1 MGLKDVVQ
9 SRPSMNR
16 KELEKLKTEL
26 ELALPTSVQK
36 RGKLLAEQDEVL
48 LLGSSKTAEI
58 GRVTGSRGQLYQVEV
73 DCWSQGYLFNPA
85 CSCECAYFRSNRFG
99 CKHIYAMVLALLDQA
114 PALVPDVAQ
123 ESLEDHRLR
132 FLFDPR
138 PHHETG
144 KIYLV
149 PVRKDSGNALKAM
162 NVEEVLR
169 EKWGPED
176 VNWLKQIHL
185 AHDSRIYGEK
195 SPCFILPL
203 FLFIR
208 YLPGLLDDKRLYLY
222 PKVESTG
229 TKPIRPLENRLHEI
243 WRTELT
249 LVNVEDR
256 LQLEG
261 EVCFGDRK
269 HAMEEVTVILEGG
282 YMIREDAVT
291 RIAEG
296 PDALWAQGLLEDG
309 PNPVPYEEVHNF
321 LTYAHLSGEVP
332 TLHLP
337 EEYRY
342 TRDRRTPSPH
352 LQLSTDP
359 GHPKRVRGQ
368 LLFEYGDMRIAAD
381 DERDPIFD
389 WEQNVYFDRLEDQED
404 RFRGD
409 LIHYGAREYR
419 GSVFSEITHWQIPI
433 AELDALMQVL
443 SEQDWGISWEGMHLH
458 IQSNISYRVS
468 SSTIDWFDVEGA
480 MTFAETEVKLP
491 ELLRALKSN
500 DGFVDL
506 PDGSRGW
513 IPKNLREQLSLLQ
526 RMGDDSATDGKLRF
540 NGAQSLILDFM
551 LSSLPDVDWN
561 EKAQALQQKLRNL
574 SAPKAARAPAGFK
587 GTLRG
592 YQEEGLGWLRYLQ
605 ELGIHGCLA
614 DDMGLG
620 KTIQM
625 LALLEERR
633 HQDAGPSL
641 VVVPKSLVYNWQQEA
656 HTFTPGLKV
665 VPLWGAHRP
674 KAPDE
679 LPAAD
684 LYVTT
689 YSLVMRDIQW
699 LKDVQFDY
707 VILDESQA
715 IKNANTKTAKA
726 CRLLKG
732 DHRLTMTGTPV
743 ENRLDDLWSQLEFL
757 NPGLLGK
764 GKWSDKHLTPDTL
777 EMLAHSLRP
786 FLLRRTKEK
795 VAKELPAKVEETIF
809 CDMAPKQHK
818 LYQDLKVY
826 YQHLLSDQVKSQ
838 GLNKSKIIVLE
849 ALLRLRQAACHPGL
863 ISEDHRELTSGK
875 LVVLQELLEDILPSG
890 HKVLIFSQFTSMLAL
905 VKSHLHKHSLPYAYL
920 DGQSRDREEQI
931 NLFQSDP
938 ECPLF
943 LISLKAG
950 GVGLNL
956 TAADYVILLDPW
968 WNPAVE
974 AQAIDR
980 AHRIGQTKNVFA
992 YRIVS
997 KDTIE
1002 DKILQLQDK
1011 KRDLAEA
1018 ILTRNNSLLSAL
1030 QPEDLEFLL
1039 G

>member
-1 MGLKDVVQ
+1 MDVVR
-9 SRPSMNR
+9 SRPPMNR
-16 KELEKLKTEL
+16 NELEQLKTEL
-26 ELALPTSVQK
+26 ESALPASVQK
-36 RGKLLAEQDEVL
+36 RGERLAEQDGVWGR
-48 LLGSSKTAEI
+48 GSSGTAET
-58 GRVTGSRGQLYQVEV
+58 GRVRGSGGKMYRVELDARSRGGVFHP
-73 DCWSQGYLFNPA
+73 DCT
-85 CSCECAYFRSNRFG
+85 CECAYFSSNRFG
-99 CKHIYAMVLALLDQA
+99 CKHIYAMVIALLDRDSA
-114 PALVPDVAQ
+114 DSPAIPG
-123 ESLEDHRLR
+123 EPPEDNRLR

-138 PHHETG
+138 PHLESE
-144 KIYLV
+144 KAYLV
-149 PVRKDSGNALKAM
+149 PVRCDPDKKLKTLT
-162 NVEEVLR
+162 VQESLR
-169 EKWGPED
+169 EPWGPED
-176 VNWLKQIHL
+176 MTCLKIIHR
-185 AHDSRIYGEK
+185 AHDTRMESGL
-195 SPCFILPL
+195 SSGWFILPI
-203 FLFIR
+203 FRFVKE
-208 YLPGLLDDKRLYLY
+208 LPALLDAKRLYLY
-222 PKVESTG
+222 PQSDS
-229 TKPIRPLENRLHEI
+229 PPPLRPLENRLDEE
-243 WRTELT
+243 WRTELSA
-249 LVNVEDR
+249 VKVEDG

-261 EVCFGDRK
+261 RVCFRDRK
-269 HAMEEVTVILEGG
+269 RPVAEVAVILEGG
-282 YMIREDAVT
+282 YMFLDDAVS
-291 RIAEG
+291 RIGEG
-296 PDALWAQGLLEDG
+296 PDAFWAMGLIEDG
-309 PNPVPYEEVHNF
+309 PAFIPFEEVHSF

-332 TLHLP
+332 ALQLP

-342 TRDRRTPSPH
+342 NLETRSPAPH
-352 LQLSTDP
+352 LQLGKDAD
-359 GHPKRVRGQ
+359 HPKQVLGQ
-368 LLFEYGDMRIAAD
+368 LLFDYGETRIAAD
-381 DERDPIFD
+381 DDRDPVFIR
-389 WEQNVYFDRLEDQED
+389 EQNVYFERREDLEN

-409 LIHYGAREYR
+409 LIHLGVREHR
-419 GSVFSEITHWQIPI
+419 GSVFSNTTRWRIPI
-433 AELDALMQVL
+433 AELDELMRILGDQGW
-443 SEQDWGISWEGMHLH
+443 SISWEGMRLH
-458 IQSNISYRVS
+458 IQRDIAYQVS
-468 SSTIDWFDVEGA
+468 SSSIDWFDVEGA
-480 MTFAETEVKLP
+480 MTFAGTEVKLP

-513 IPKNLREQLSLLQ
+513 IPTNLREQLSLLR
-526 RMGDDSATDGKLRF
+526 RMGSASEKGDTLRF

-561 EKAQALQQKLRNL
+561 EKALALREKLRNL
-574 SAPKAARAPAGFK
+574 STPKAAKAPPGFK

-620 KTIQM
+620 KTIQL

-633 HQDAGPSL
+633 HRDVGPSL

-656 HTFTPGLKV
+656 LAFTPGLRV
-665 VPLWGAHRP
+665 AALWGAHRP
-674 KAPDE
+674 QSPGE

-684 LYVTT
+684 VYVTT

-715 IKNANTKTAKA
+715 IKNAKTKTAKA
-726 CRLLKG
+726 CRLLTG
-732 DHRLTMTGTPV
+732 RHRLTMTGTPV

-764 GKWSDKHLTPDTL
+764 GKWSGKDLTPETL
-777 EMLAHSLRP
+777 EMLGHSLRP

-795 VAKELPAKVEETIF
+795 VAAELPAKVEETVF

-818 LYQDLKVY
+818 LYQDLKSY
-826 YQHLLSDQVKSQ
+826 YQHLLSGQVKTQ

-863 ISEDHRELTSGK
+863 ISKDHQELTSGK
-875 LVVLQELLEDILPSG
+875 ILVLQELLEDILPSG
-890 HKVLIFSQFTSMLAL
+890 HKVLVFSQFTRMLAL
-905 VKSHLHKHSLPYAYL
+905 VKTHLHKHALPYAYL
-920 DGQSRDREEQI
+920 DGQSRDREAQI
-931 NLFQSDP
+931 HRFQSDP

-1018 ILTRNNSLLSAL
+1018 ILTRDNSLLSGL
-1030 QPEDLEFLL
+1030 QPEDLDFLL

>member
-1 MGLKDVVQ
+1 MH
-9 SRPSMNR
+9 R
-16 KELEKLKTEL
+16 KEPEQLKTEL
-26 ELALPTSVQK
+26 EMALP
-36 RGKLLAEQDEVL
+36 A
-48 LLGSSKTAEI
+48 I
-58 GRVTGSRGQLYQVEV
+58 
-73 DCWSQGYLFNPA
+73 
-85 CSCECAYFRSNRFG
+85 
-99 CKHIYAMVLALLDQA
+99 
-114 PALVPDVAQ
+114 Q
-123 ESLEDHRLR
+123 EPVEDHRLR

-138 PHHETG
+138 PHFETG
-144 KIYLV
+144 KIYLI
-149 PVRKDSGNALKAM
+149 PVRGDSGKTLKSLTI
-162 NVEEVLR
+162 EHTLR

-176 VNWLKQIHL
+176 ANWLKQIHL
-185 AHDSRIYGEK
+185 AHDPGTQVANSN
-195 SPCFILPL
+195 CFILPL
-203 FLFIR
+203 FLFLR
-208 YLPGLLDDKRLYLY
+208 CLPGLLDSKRLYLH
-222 PKVESTG
+222 PQTESDTV
-229 TKPIRPLENRLHEI
+229 KPVRPLENRLDEI
-243 WRTELT
+243 WKTELT
-249 LVNVEDR
+249 AVKTGDGL
-256 LQLEG
+256 LLEAA
-261 EVCFGDRK
+261 VCHGNRK
-269 HAMEEVTVILEGG
+269 LPLEEVALILEGG
-282 YMIREDAVT
+282 YMFMVDAVT

-296 PDALWAQGLLEDG
+296 PDALWAGGLIEEG
-309 PNPVPYEEVHNF
+309 PTSVPFDEIHNF
-321 LTYAHLSGEVP
+321 LAYAHLSGEVP

-337 EEYRY
+337 AEYRY
-342 TRDRRTPSPH
+342 TRDHRTPVPH
-352 LQLSTDP
+352 LQLSRDP
-359 GHPKRVRGQ
+359 DRSKQVLGQ
-368 LLFEYGDMRIAAD
+368 LLFDYGDTRIAAD

-389 WEQNVYFDRLEDQED
+389 RVRTVYFDRLEDQEN
-404 RFRGD
+404 RYRGD
-409 LIHYGAREYR
+409 LIHHGIREHR
-419 GSVFSEITHWQIPI
+419 GSVFSDSTRWRIPI
-433 AELDALMQVL
+433 ADLDALMQTL
-443 SEQDWGISWEGMHLH
+443 SDQGWGISWEGLKLH
-458 IQSNISYRVS
+458 VQNDIAYRVS

-480 MTFAETEVKLP
+480 MTFAGTEVKLP

-513 IPKNLREQLSLLQ
+513 IPRNLREQLSLLQ
-526 RMGDDSATDGKLRF
+526 RMGDASGGDGKLRF

-561 EKAQALQQKLRNL
+561 EKALSLQQKLRNL
-574 SAPKAARAPAGFK
+574 SAPKAAKAPAGFR
-587 GTLRG
+587 GILRG

-605 ELGIHGCLA
+605 ELGVHGCLA

-633 HQDAGPSL
+633 PLDAGPSL

-656 HTFTPGLKV
+656 KTFTPELNV
-665 VPLWGAHRP
+665 VALWGAHRP
-674 KAPDE
+674 KTPEE
-679 LPAAD
+679 LPPAN

-732 DHRLTMTGTPV
+732 RHRLTMTGTPV

-777 EMLAHSLRP
+777 EMLGHSLRP

-795 VAKELPAKVEETIF
+795 VARELPAKVEETIF

-826 YQHLLSDQVKSQ
+826 YQHLLSGQVKSK

-863 ISEDHRELTSGK
+863 ISKEHLELTSGK
-875 LVVLQELLEDILPSG
+875 LLVLQELLEDILPSG

-905 VKSHLHKHSLPYAYL
+905 VKTHLHKHSLPYAYL
-920 DGQSRDREEQI
+920 DGQSRDRQEQI
-931 NLFQSDP
+931 NRFQSDP

-980 AHRIGQTKNVFA
+980 AHRIGQTKKVFA